1 MNTRPTAAISRQKFT
16 VFEKL
21 NTYIYLADFNFIPI
35 EKVRNFAACG
45 NRNVVNKKSLKLQTR
60 FGWLTLHLRWSL

>member
-1 MNTRPTAAISRQKFT
+1 MRRKPPRLVRFVF

-35 EKVRNFAACG
+35 EKVRNFAASG
-45 NRNVVNKKSLKLQTR
+45 NRNVVNKKSLKLDPIR
-60 FGWLTLHLRWSL
+60 LAYLTSALVSITS